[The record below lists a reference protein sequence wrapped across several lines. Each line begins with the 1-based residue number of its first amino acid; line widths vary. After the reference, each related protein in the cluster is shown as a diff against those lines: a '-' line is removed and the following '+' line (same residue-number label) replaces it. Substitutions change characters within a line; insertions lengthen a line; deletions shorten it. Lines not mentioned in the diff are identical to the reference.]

1 MTEMLGYNDDP
12 VDLPDW
18 LRPDKE
24 LPRRTMRSGNKIAN
38 IVLGAFEVGLQV
50 PRSAITDAHR
60 IEDPSDDLLRY
71 PGLQAGQPCDDLR
84 FAAHK
89 DFTSFGILFTW
100 VGGLQLPALDVTPSP
115 EEPLHLPEDQW

>member
-38 IVLGAFEVGLQV
+38 IVLGAF
-50 PRSAITDAHR
+50 
-60 IEDPSDDLLRY
+60 
-71 PGLQAGQPCDDLR
+71 
-84 FAAHK
+84 
-89 DFTSFGILFTW
+89 
-100 VGGLQLPALDVTPSP
+100 
-115 EEPLHLPEDQW
+115 